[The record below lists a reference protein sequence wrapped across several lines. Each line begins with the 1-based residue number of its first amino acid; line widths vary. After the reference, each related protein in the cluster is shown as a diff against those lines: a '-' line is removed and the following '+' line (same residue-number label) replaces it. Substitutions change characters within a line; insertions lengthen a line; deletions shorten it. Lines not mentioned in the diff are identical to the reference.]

1 MVAVGDAA
9 GIVSSWDVVYSCLIT
24 AAQAHEGPATSVGWM
39 NGSNSSTAN
48 NSVVSCGY
56 DGTLA
61 TLQIDPGIY
70 KLYRAAFRGLYH
82 SCKRNHKVGATSY
95 CSCIARLAV
104 HDNAS
109 PSHAVPFV
117 FYLQA

>member
-9 GIVSSWDVVYSCLIT
+9 GIVSSWDVAESCLLT
-24 AAQAHEGPATSVGWM
+24 AAPAHDGPATGVSWLSST
-39 NGSNSSTAN
+39 SNSSSTSATDACA
-48 NSVVSCGY
+48 VASCGY

-82 SCKRNHKVGATSY
+82 NCKRNHKVG
-95 CSCIARLAV
+95 CIRRWRGF
-104 HDNAS
+104 
-109 PSHAVPFV
+109 VP
-117 FYLQA
+117 YIECQ